1 MRSSGLKLFYLFCSQ
16 GRTILYIKGAIMKQ
30 VWSPWRMK
38 YIMNHEPNPECIF
51 CKAHQQIDGPDN
63 LIVARGQFV
72 FAILNRYPYTSGHLM
87 IVPFSHQSSLEQ
99 LTCEIR
105 SEIVEMITR
114 AEVVLGE
121 VYRPDG
127 FNIGAN
133 IGSAAG
139 AGVAGHVHFHI
150 VPRWAGDT
158 NFMSTLAETR
168 VLPEALDQTFLRIK
182 EAWPKA

>member
-1 MRSSGLKLFYLFCSQ
+1 
-16 GRTILYIKGAIMKQ
+16 
-30 VWSPWRMK
+30 MK
-38 YIMNHEPNPECIF
+38 YMMNDEPNLECIF
-51 CKAHQQIDGPDN
+51 CKAHQQDDGPDN
-63 LIVARGQFV
+63 LIVARGRFV

-87 IVPFSHQSSLEQ
+87 VVPFSHQPSLEQ
-99 LTCEIR
+99 LASEAR
-105 SEIVEMITR
+105 SELVEMITT
-114 AEVVLGE
+114 AEMVLDE

-133 IGSAAG
+133 IGPAAG
-139 AGVAGHVHFHI
+139 AGIAGHVHFHV

-182 EAWPKA
+182 AAWPKA